1 MCGILGTVEA
11 GGTSPKRFQQMLD
24 LIRHRG
30 PDAESTYRH
39 GNVTLGH
46 RRLAIID
53 LKTGDQ
59 PIFNEDHSI
68 AVIYNGEIYN
78 YKEIREELKALG
90 HHFCTESDTEILVHG
105 YESWGTDFFHRLNGI
120 FAFAI
125 LDQRQDSLILV
136 RDHFGIKP
144 LHYTHQNGLFAFA
157 SEQKPLLL
165 HPSTPRELNLQS
177 LHTHLNLRYT
187 QNDQTL
193 FQGIYRLPPAHYLV
207 YRNKQ
212 INIHKYW
219 ELTPEIRDD
228 MTENEAVAH
237 LHEYL
242 RQAVKRQ
249 LISDVPLGVY
259 LSGGMD
265 SSVIVQKMSELG
277 VPDIKTF
284 TLGFN
289 EPTDEFPDAE
299 RVARHFNTD
308 HHTLSL
314 SMEPLK
320 MFPEVL
326 WHAEEPKI
334 NLLQGFNMSAF
345 VKPHVSVVLGG
356 LGGDELLAGYDIH
369 RFIYPLN
376 RLHNRIPGWMK
387 KIGDIKSRIL
397 FRMEQNTGVLRL
409 DEYRRGLQMLLALG
423 QIEKYYLIL
432 RNVWDYDNPMYDQ
445 IYHRGMAQ
453 QMRAESLKVH
463 KAFDPFFQKVNHM
476 SALDQ
481 VLFTEFHTKMV
492 NDYLLV
498 EDRMSMSHSVE
509 ERVPFLDLDLVQ
521 FGFSVPAGL
530 KMKGNRT
537 KDLFRKAMEPYLPE
551 KITQKKKWGFT
562 VNPYLQFKKDLKDV
576 CEKVLTRDIVE
587 KQGLFNYEYIRK
599 ILDAPPHPRLRW
611 HYNFLWVI
619 MGLAVWQKM
628 FIESDAFAER
638 HFDLESYMN

>member
-1 MCGILGTVEA
+1 
-11 GGTSPKRFQQMLD
+11 
-24 LIRHRG
+24 
-30 PDAESTYRH
+30 
-39 GNVTLGH
+39 
-46 RRLAIID
+46 
-53 LKTGDQ
+53 KTGDQ

-78 YKEIREELKALG
+78 YKVIREELKALG
-90 HHFCTESDTEILVHG
+90 HHFYTESDTEVLVHG
-105 YESWGTDFFHRLNGI
+105 YESWGTDFFSRLNGI

-165 HPSTPRELNLQS
+165 HPSITRELNLQS
-177 LHTHLNLRYT
+177 LHIHLNLRYT

-212 INIHKYW
+212 ISIHRYW

-228 MTENEAVAH
+228 VSEKEATDR
-237 LHEYL
+237 LHEHL

-299 RVARHFNTD
+299 RVARHFKTD

-376 RLHNRIPGWMK
+376 HLHHRIPRGMK

-397 FRMEQNTGVLRL
+397 FSMEQNTGILRL
-409 DEYRRGLQMLLALG
+409 DEYRRGIQMLLALG

-432 RNVWDYDNPMYDQ
+432 RNVWDYDNPMYDR
-445 IYHRGMAQ
+445 IYHRDIAQ
-453 QMRAESLKVH
+453 LMRAESLKVH
-463 KAFDPFFQKVNHM
+463 KAFDPFFHKVLHM

-509 ERVPFLDLDLVQ
+509 ERVP
-521 FGFSVPAGL
+521 
-530 KMKGNRT
+530 
-537 KDLFRKAMEPYLPE
+537 
-551 KITQKKKWGFT
+551 
-562 VNPYLQFKKDLKDV
+562 
-576 CEKVLTRDIVE
+576 
-587 KQGLFNYEYIRK
+587 
-599 ILDAPPHPRLRW
+599 
-611 HYNFLWVI
+611 
-619 MGLAVWQKM
+619 
-628 FIESDAFAER
+628 
-638 HFDLESYMN
+638 

>member
-1 MCGILGTVEA
+1 MCGILGTIET
-11 GGTSPKRFQQMLD
+11 GGTSPERFKRMLD
-24 LIRHRG
+24 LIQHRG
-30 PDAESTYRH
+30 PDAESIYRH
-39 GNVTLGH
+39 RDVTLGH

-59 PIFNEDHSI
+59 PIFNEDHSV

-78 YKEIREELKALG
+78 FREIRNELKALG
-90 HHFCTESDTEILVHG
+90 HRFYTESDTEILVHG
-105 YESWGTDFFHRLNGI
+105 YETWGTKFFHRLNGI

-125 LDQRQDSLILV
+125 LDMKTDKLVLV

-144 LHYTHQNGLFAFA
+144 LHYTQQNGLFAFA
-157 SEQKPLLL
+157 SEQKALLI
-165 HPSTPRELNLQS
+165 HPSVRRELNIQS
-177 LHTHLNLRYT
+177 LHAHLNLRYT

-193 FQGIYRLPPAHYLV
+193 FDGIYRLPPAHYLV
-207 YRNKQ
+207 YEKKQ
-212 INIHKYW
+212 IRINRYW
-219 ELTPEIRDD
+219 ELTPEIREN
-228 MTENEAVAH
+228 MTEGEATDQ
-237 LHEYL
+237 LHELL

-299 RVARHFNTD
+299 RVAEYFKTD

-326 WHAEEPKI
+326 WQAEEPKI

-369 RFIYPLN
+369 RFIYPVN
-376 RLHNRIPGWMK
+376 TLHARIPGWMK
-387 KIGDIKSRIL
+387 KTGDLKSRIL
-397 FRMEQNTGVLRL
+397 FKMGQRMGVLRL

-432 RNVWDYDNPMYDQ
+432 RNVWDFDNPMYDQ
-445 IYHRGMAQ
+445 IYHRD
-453 QMRAESLKVH
+453 MRQKMKVESIKVH
-463 KAFDPFFQKVNHM
+463 NAFDPYFEKVQNM

-509 ERVPFLDLDLVQ
+509 ERVPFLDLDLVN
-521 FGFSVPAGL
+521 FGFSIPSEL
-530 KMKGNRT
+530 KMRGNRT
-537 KDLFRKAMEPYLPE
+537 KDLFRKAMEPYLPD
-551 KITQKKKWGFT
+551 KITQKKKWGFS

-576 CEKVLTRDIVE
+576 SEKVLTQDFVE
-587 KQGLFNYEYIRK
+587 RQGLFNYKYIRK
-599 ILDAPPHPRLRW
+599 ILDTPPHPRMRW
-611 HYNFLWVI
+611 HYNFLWVVT
-619 MGLAVWQKM
+619 GLAVWQKM
-628 FIESDAFAER
+628 FIDSDAFAER
-638 HFDLESYMN
+638 QFDLKSYMS

>member
-1 MCGILGTVEA
+1 MC
-11 GGTSPKRFQQMLD
+11 
-24 LIRHRG
+24 IR
-30 PDAESTYRH
+30 
-39 GNVTLGH
+39 
-46 RRLAIID
+46 
-53 LKTGDQ
+53 
-59 PIFNEDHSI
+59 
-68 AVIYNGEIYN
+68 
-78 YKEIREELKALG
+78 
-90 HHFCTESDTEILVHG
+90 
-105 YESWGTDFFHRLNGI
+105 
-120 FAFAI
+120 
-125 LDQRQDSLILV
+125 DS
-136 RDHFGIKP
+136 
-144 LHYTHQNGLFAFA
+144 HYIHQNGLFAFA

-165 HPSTPRELNLQS
+165 HPSVPRELNLKS

-193 FQGIYRLPPAHYLV
+193 FKGIYRLPPAHYLV

-212 INIHKYW
+212 INIHRYW
-219 ELTPEIRDD
+219 ELTPEIRDG
-228 MTENEAVAH
+228 MNEKEAADQ
-237 LHEYL
+237 LHELL

-249 LISDVPLGVY
+249 LISDVPIGVY

-299 RVARHFNTD
+299 RVARHFKTD

-369 RFIYPLN
+369 RFIYPMN
-376 RLHNRIPGWMK
+376 HLHDRIPGWMK
-387 KIGDIKSRIL
+387 KFWDFKSRIL
-397 FRMEQNTGVLRL
+397 FRMEQKTGVLRL
-409 DEYRRGLQMLLALG
+409 DEYRRGIQMLLALG

-432 RNVWDYDNPMYDQ
+432 RNVWDFDNAMYDR
-445 IYHRGMAQ
+445 IYHRDMAQ
-453 QMRAESLKVH
+453 KMKEDSLGVR

-509 ERVPFLDLDLVQ
+509 ERVPFLDLDLVK
-521 FGFSVPAGL
+521 FGFSIPAGL
-530 KMKGNRT
+530 KMKGNRA
-537 KDLFRKAMEPYLPE
+537 KDLFREAMKPYLPE
-551 KITQKKKWGFT
+551 KITRKKKWGFT
-562 VNPYLQFKKDLKDV
+562 VNPYLQYKKDLKNV
-576 CEKVLTRDIVE
+576 CERVLTRDFVE

-599 ILDAPPHPRLRW
+599 ILDTPPHPRLRW
-611 HYNFLWVI
+611 HYNFLWVV

-628 FIESDAFAER
+628 FIDSDAFAER